1 MIAPDKHTDIGTSV
15 PYIAGL
21 ALKQIAASGIINYD
35 DLKKYL
41 EKQVGKGMGDNF
53 EYALSFLYLLN
64 RISYNQVSDS
74 FIVIHET

>member
-1 MIAPDKHTDIGTSV
+1 MITPDKHTEIGTSV

-21 ALKQIAASGIINYD
+21 ALKQIAASGIISYD

-41 EKQVGKGMGDNF
+41 VKQVGKGMGDNF
-53 EYALSFLYLLN
+53 EFALSFLFLLN

-74 FIVIHET
+74 FIVNP

>member
-21 ALKQIAASGIINYD
+21 ALKQIKASGIISYD

-41 EKQVGKGMGDNF
+41 VKQVGKGMGDNF
-53 EYALSFLYLLN
+53 EFALSFLYLLN

-74 FIVIHET
+74 FIDNP

>member
-21 ALKQIAASGIINYD
+21 ALRQITASGIIRYD

-41 EKQVGKGMGDNF
+41 VMQVGKGLGDNF
-53 EYALSFLYLLN
+53 EFALSFLFLLN
-64 RISYNQVSDS
+64 RISYIQVSDS
-74 FIVIHET
+74 FVVNP

>member
-1 MIAPDKHTDIGTSV
+1 MIAPDKHTNIGTSV

-21 ALKQIAASGIINYD
+21 ALKQITASGIIGYD

-41 EKQVGKGMGDNF
+41 AKQIGNEIGDNF
-53 EYALSFLYLLN
+53 EFALSFLFLLN

-74 FIVIHET
+74 FIVNQ